1 MQRLTKGG
9 PIMLTEH
16 RLSPRAA
23 RAHAL
28 KNSLS
33 VVSTIN
39 WLVRS
44 ELSAVGRERVERS
57 QEAVRRMLS
66 LIEEDLSPD
75 RVAVATSRPDAF
87 ICTQEL
93 AKALIER
100 VGDRA
105 EASRVDLF
113 MQTGAGGVV
122 GDAHALAEAIG
133 NFVLNAIEATPAGGA
148 VYVATREC
156 ADRSLLCTIQDTGPG
171 IPPDLVEHLG
181 TPFASRRDGG
191 TGLGIAVA
199 HDVIARHGGRTRIES
214 RAGSGT
220 LVSIWLPAGSGE
232 ASR

>member
-1 MQRLTKGG
+1 ML
-9 PIMLTEH
+9 LTEH

-33 VVSTIN
+33 VVSAIN
-39 WLVRS
+39 WLIRS
-44 ELSAVGRERVERS
+44 ELSDVGRERLERS

-66 LIEEDLSPD
+66 LIEEDLSPNG
-75 RVAVATSRPDAF
+75 VAEARAEAF
-87 ICTQEL
+87 VCTQEL
-93 AKALIER
+93 ATVLMKR
-100 VGDRA
+100 VTDRA

-113 MQTGAGGVV
+113 MQMGAGGVV
-122 GDAHALAEAIG
+122 GDAHALAEALG

-148 VYVATREC
+148 VCVATREC
-156 ADRSLLCTIQDTGPG
+156 ADRTLLWTIQDTGPG
-171 IPPDLVEHLG
+171 IHPDLVEHIG

-191 TGLGIAVA
+191 TGLGIAAA

-232 ASR
+232 AAP

>member
-1 MQRLTKGG
+1 MRTQ
-9 PIMLTEH
+9 H
-16 RLSPRAA
+16 QVSPRAA

-33 VVSTIN
+33 AVSAIN
-39 WLVRS
+39 CLIRS
-44 ELSAVGRERVERS
+44 ELSEVGRERVERS

-75 RVAVATSRPDAF
+75 GVAEARPDAF

-93 AKALIER
+93 AKALVKR

-105 EASRVDLF
+105 EASRVDLVV
-113 MQTGAGGVV
+113 QTGAGTVV
-122 GDAHALAEAIG
+122 GDAHALAEALG

-148 VYVATREC
+148 VCVATHEC
-156 ADRSLLCTIQDTGPG
+156 ADRSLLWTIEDTGPG

-199 HDVIARHGGRTRIES
+199 HDVIARHGGRTRVES

-220 LVSIWLPAGSGE
+220 LVSIWLPADSGE
-232 ASR
+232 GLR

>member
-1 MQRLTKGG
+1 VQRLTKGG
-9 PIMLTEH
+9 PIMLTKH

-33 VVSTIN
+33 VVSAIN
-39 WLVRS
+39 WLIQS
-44 ELSAVGRERVERS
+44 ELSDVGRERVERS

-66 LIEEDLSPD
+66 LIAEDLSPT
-75 RVAVATSRPDAF
+75 AVAEARPDTF

-93 AKALIER
+93 AQALIKR

-122 GDAHALAEAIG
+122 GDAHALAEALG

-148 VYVATREC
+148 VCVATHEC
-156 ADRSLLCTIQDTGPG
+156 ADRSLLWTIHDTGPG
-171 IPPDLVEHLG
+171 IPPDFVEHLG
-181 TPFASRRDGG
+181 VPFASRRDGG

-199 HDVIARHGGRTRIES
+199 RDVIARHGGRTRIDS

-220 LVSIWLPAGSGE
+220 LVSIWLPAASGE
-232 ASR
+232 ALR

>member
-33 VVSTIN
+33 VVSAIN
-39 WLVRS
+39 SLIRS
-44 ELSAVGRERVERS
+44 ELTDVGRERVERS

-66 LIEEDLSPD
+66 LIEEELSPNS
-75 RVAVATSRPDAF
+75 VAEARSDAF

-93 AKALIER
+93 AQAVIRR

-122 GDAHALAEAIG
+122 GDAHALAEALG

-148 VYVATREC
+148 VCVATREC
-156 ADRSLLCTIQDTGPG
+156 ADQSLLWTIEDTGPG
-171 IPPDLVEHLG
+171 IPPDFVEHIG

-191 TGLGIAVA
+191 SGLGIAVA
-199 HDVIARHGGRTRIES
+199 HDVIAQHGGRTRIES

-232 ASR
+232 ALR